1 MKDLKFIQF
10 LIAVLSTILMQ
21 SCTQKPV
28 PVNPN
33 TTKEARE
40 LLTYLYEIAGENTL
54 SGQHNYAHQ
63 LTRSTDT
70 VISITGKTPVV
81 WGFELRNGIG
91 WEPTIDEAIR
101 QHDQGAIL
109 TGMSHMSRP
118 FDGPDVHRSTWQKLT
133 DEQWEEML
141 TPGTEL
147 YGLLITRMDKI
158 ADGLLKLQ
166 ENNIP
171 VLWRPFHEMN
181 GVWFWWGNRPG
192 PEGFERLWKL
202 MYDRYTHHHGLN
214 NLIWVWNPNA
224 PRDWEDDEAYDYHL
238 FYPGHEYVDVLAA
251 DVYKNDF
258 KQSHHDDM
266 LALANGKPIALGE
279 VGELPSPEILE
290 QQPMWTW
297 FMCWANWIWTH
308 NTPEHVKEL
317 YDSPRILSLD
327 DI

>member
-1 MKDLKFIQF
+1 MKNLNFIKFLFVIIT
-10 LIAVLSTILMQ
+10 LILMH
-21 SCTQKPV
+21 SCAQKPE
-28 PVNPN
+28 PVNHN
-33 TTKEARE
+33 ATKELRY
-40 LLTYLYEIAGENTL
+40 LLAYLYEIAGEKTL
-54 SGQHNYAHQ
+54 SGQHNYAHE

-70 VISITGKTPVV
+70 VISWTGKTPVV
-81 WGFELRNGIG
+81 WGFDLRDGNR

-101 QHDQGAIL
+101 QHRKGAVL

-118 FDGPDVHRSTWQKLT
+118 FDGPEVRRSTWQKIT

-141 TPGTEL
+141 TPETEL
-147 YGLLITRMDKI
+147 YDLLIARMDKI
-158 ADGLLKLQ
+158 AEGLIALQ

-181 GVWFWWGNRPG
+181 GIWFWWGNRPG

-202 MYDRYTHHHGLN
+202 MYDRYTNHHGLN
-214 NLIWVWNPNA
+214 NLVWVWNPNA

-258 KQSHHDDM
+258 KQSHHDDLLT
-266 LALANGKPIALGE
+266 LAEGRPIALGE
-279 VGELPSPEILE
+279 VGVLPTPKILE

-297 FMCWANWIWTH
+297 FMCWAAWIWRE
-308 NTPEHVKEL
+308 NTPEQTREL
-317 YDSPRILSLD
+317 YESPRVLSLD
-327 DI
+327 DM